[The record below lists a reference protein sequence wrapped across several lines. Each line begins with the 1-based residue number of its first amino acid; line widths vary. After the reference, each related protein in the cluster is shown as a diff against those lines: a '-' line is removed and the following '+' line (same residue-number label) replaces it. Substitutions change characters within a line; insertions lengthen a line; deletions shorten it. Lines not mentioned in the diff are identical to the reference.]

1 MPYIEY
7 LMIIVCSNPLFN
19 LQRNI
24 LGKYVLLVDDQIFKR
39 ICILIHNRIRFA
51 FVSGDE
57 FWFYG
62 TWINNPTFNQ

>member
-24 LGKYVLLVDDQIFKR
+24 LGKYVQLD
-39 ICILIHNRIRFA
+39 NRNEY
-51 FVSGDE
+51 V
-57 FWFYG
+57 FWFAIEQFEK
-62 TWINNPTFNQ
+62 TDWLSDKQFLKQ